1 MRILS
6 FGHLPISYGGKQT
19 SGASFVIYQLAKH
32 FNELDNIDSF
42 VCATD
47 IYKETDTSYGI
58 TYLGWNKSLIVKKC
72 LNIHILHLKY
82 SVGLFILRKFIIS
95 HFCHFCLSPCIC
107 SSH

>member
-47 IYKETDTSYGI
+47 IYNETGVGCDNMTC
-58 TYLGWNKSLIVKKC
+58 LIIQFKK
-72 LNIHILHLKY
+72 
-82 SVGLFILRKFIIS
+82 
-95 HFCHFCLSPCIC
+95 
-107 SSH
+107 

>member
-58 TYLGWNKSLIVKKC
+58 TYLGWNKSLIVKKMFKHPYSTFKISDSFEMSI
-72 LNIHILHLKY
+72 IHLLEVKQ
-82 SVGLFILRKFIIS
+82 
-95 HFCHFCLSPCIC
+95 LSIT
-107 SSH
+107 S